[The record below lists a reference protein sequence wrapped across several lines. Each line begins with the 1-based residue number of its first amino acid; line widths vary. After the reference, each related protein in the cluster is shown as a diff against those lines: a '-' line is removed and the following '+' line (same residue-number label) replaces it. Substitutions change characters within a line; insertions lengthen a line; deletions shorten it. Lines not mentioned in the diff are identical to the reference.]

1 MKDCNAKEIA
11 VKTSCIFGLLAMI
24 FTIIASFM
32 PDIDI
37 LTTFCV
43 LFWVFCCLC
52 LGIGKSVSKDLSKS
66 KKIYPIEIV

>member
-11 VKTSCIFGLLAMI
+11 VKTACIFGLLAMI

-32 PDIDI
+32 PYIDI

-52 LGIGKSVSKDLSKS
+52 LGIGKCVSKDSSKS
-66 KKIYPIEIV
+66 KKIYPTEIV